1 MEAVM
6 NINTLKRRLHLL

>member
-1 MEAVM
+1 MEVVM